1 MVTKNILREGNHMAK
16 DSKNSNDGNQLI
28 AWEEKSF
35 EFEGI
40 EHLRIS
46 YTLTSNNDGLHDV
59 YVYGTD
65 NEGKVQAEFLN
76 SHPQILTAFINGLG
90 YNITQKQLRK
100 SSKEN
105 NGESK
110 GALYF
115 DNEKEY
121 QAFIQEL
128 HGDPSCERKKQLA
141 QAKHFIQKHQDLL
154 KDFECKATGQFEM
167 KVDKTSWLTSQLL
180 SWTKLMPNDIGEEA
194 KIHKY
199 IFLPLI
205 KQTIKQENIHTTGRY
220 AVKMVDDPDKR
231 SPEVRMVADQ
241 ISKQI
246 ERNDVFEDKSIKAR
260 ALFAISPET
269 DLYTF
274 FSKLYGNQAK
284 MDQALKAAGW
294 FKPGE
299 EAHENVKIDDFC
311 DSYWA
316 IPEWEDCVE
325 DTLRKAFP
333 QGFYDK
339 VKITIKAQ

>member
-1 MVTKNILREGNHMAK
+1 MVTKHVLREGNHIAM
-16 DSKNSNDGNQLI
+16 DSKNSNDDNQLI

-121 QAFIQEL
+121 QAFVREL
-128 HGDPSCERKKQLA
+128 HGNPSCERKKQLA
-141 QAKHFIQKHQDLL
+141 RTKHLIQKHQDLL
-154 KDFECKATGQFEM
+154 KDFECEATEQFEM
-167 KVDKTSWLTSQLL
+167 EIDKTSWLVSQLM
-180 SWTKLMPNDIGEEA
+180 SWTKLMPDDTKEEG
-194 KIHKY
+194 KIY
-199 IFLPLI
+199 EYVFLPVI
-205 KQTIKQENIHTTGRY
+205 KQTIKQENIHATGRY

-231 SPEVRMVADQ
+231 SPEVRMVGDQ
-241 ISKQI
+241 IQKQI
-246 ERNDVFEDKSIKAR
+246 DRSNFFEDKSIKPR
-260 ALFAISPET
+260 ALFAISPGT
-269 DLYTF
+269 DLYKF
-274 FSKLYGNQAK
+274 FSKLYGSQVK
-284 MDQALKAAGW
+284 LDQTLKAAGW
-294 FKPGE
+294 FKPGK
-299 EAHENVKIDDFC
+299 EAHKNVKISDFC
-311 DSYWA
+311 DSYWT

-333 QGFYDK
+333 QSFYDQ
-339 VKITIKAQ
+339 VKIAIKA

>member
-1 MVTKNILREGNHMAK
+1 MVTKHILREGNHIAM
-16 DSKNSNDGNQLI
+16 DSKNSNDDNQLI

-76 SHPQILTAFINGLG
+76 SHPQILTVFINGLG

-105 NGESK
+105 DGESK

-115 DNEKEY
+115 DNEKEH
-121 QAFIQEL
+121 QAFVQEL

-180 SWTKLMPNDIGEEA
+180 SWTKLMPDDTKEEG
-194 KIHKY
+194 KIY
-199 IFLPLI
+199 EYVFLPVI
-205 KQTIKQENIHTTGRY
+205 KQTIKQENIHATGRY

-241 ISKQI
+241 LQKQV
-246 ERNDVFEDKSIKAR
+246 ERSDLFEDESIKAR

-269 DLYTF
+269 DLYKF
-274 FSKLYGNQAK
+274 FSKLYGSQVK
-284 MDQALKAAGW
+284 LDQALKAAGW

-299 EAHENVKIDDFC
+299 EAHENVKIGEFC